1 MKQEM
6 SAFAKKRKS
15 KKIRRFLF
23 LAILLIALLGTC
35 GYFVLEKFFVVKE
48 ISVQKSDIYETR
60 EISACADVKK
70 GIPLY
75 KINRQKIAEKVEEK
89 FPYLED
95 VKISYKLPD
104 KVQITF
110 REEYGNFAVPLG
122 VELFA
127 LDDDMRVLAKETG
140 SSGIKR
146 IQIVSGDVKSC
157 FVGESISFIDEDTA
171 PILRSLVQA
180 LKDKKML
187 GKVSRIDVTNQFDIR
202 VDYDARFEFAL
213 GDHQDFSLKL
223 AMIQKILEDLGSEAS
238 GFIDISDSDQAYVK
252 VNDPVV

>member
-1 MKQEM
+1 MNQEL

-15 KKIRRFLF
+15 KKIQRFLF

-48 ISVQKSDIYETR
+48 ISVQKSDIYKTED
-60 EISACADVKK
+60 ISACVNVKK
-70 GIPLY
+70 GTALY
-75 KINRQKIAEKVEEK
+75 KIDKQKISEKVEAK
-89 FPYLED
+89 FAYLED
-95 VKISYKLPD
+95 VKIAFKLPD

-127 LDDDMRVLAKETG
+127 LDDNMQVLAKETG
-140 SSGIKR
+140 DSGIKR

-171 PILRSLVQA
+171 PILRSLVKA
-180 LKDKKML
+180 LKEKKMIDL
-187 GKVSRIDVTNQFDIR
+187 VSRIDVTNQFDIR
-202 VDYDARFEFAL
+202 VYFDERFELIL
-213 GDHQDFSLKL
+213 GDHQDFALKL
-223 AMIQKILEDLGSEAS
+223 AMVQEILKDLGSEAS
-238 GFIDISDSDQAYVK
+238 GIIDISDSDQAYVK
-252 VNDPVV
+252 LNDPIV